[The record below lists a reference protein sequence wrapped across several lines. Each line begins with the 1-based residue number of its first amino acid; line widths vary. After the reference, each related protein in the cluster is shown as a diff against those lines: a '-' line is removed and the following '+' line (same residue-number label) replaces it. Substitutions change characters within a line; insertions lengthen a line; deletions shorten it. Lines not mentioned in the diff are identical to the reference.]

1 MFVKYLI
8 SSIESLYMQMIR
20 TNYIN
25 NNIPGFKICLGSL
38 PGIHGAANNSQYAA
52 LDEFVGKCQR
62 SRRKPERG
70 GSEEGRTAKR
80 AGAPTLQHA
89 DGAQS
94 GVRRSPEPRGTPGS
108 WGTSR
113 PARHGLVQSRQVAMQ
128 QAGTVCLE
136 KSFCLC
142 NAAVHQHLSK
152 SPAPV
157 LGSSSL
163 SIYPPIVSANNGALH
178 IYSIFH
184 LRAGD
189 KAVMR
194 AGSTRKGHR
203 TRVPNP
209 GSCPRGCPRVGLAPD
224 PAPAP
229 SAWAPSQSA
238 DAARGVPAAPTRM
251 EAAVRGHGRFT
262 NEVLTPPGSSRP

>member
-94 GVRRSPEPRGTPGS
+94 GVWRSPEPRGTLGS

-184 LRAGD
+184 LQAGD

-209 GSCPRGCPRVGLAPD
+209 GSCPRGCHMWGSLRTPLLPHLLGRPPKVLMLPGGCRQHQPAWRQLCGDTAGLL
-224 PAPAP
+224 
-229 SAWAPSQSA
+229 
-238 DAARGVPAAPTRM
+238 M
-251 EAAVRGHGRFT
+251 KC
-262 NEVLTPPGSSRP
+262 

>member
-8 SSIESLYMQMIR
+8 SSIESLYMQMIC

-80 AGAPTLQHA
+80 AGAPTLQRA

-94 GVRRSPEPRGTPGS
+94 GVRRSPESRGTPRS

-128 QAGTVCLE
+128 QAGAACLE

-142 NAAVHQHLSK
+142 NAAAHQHLSK

-163 SIYPPIVSANNGALH
+163 SIYPPIVSANNRALR

-184 LRAGD
+184 LGAAD
-189 KAVMR
+189 KAAVR
-194 AGSTRKGHR
+194 AAWPRRAPHARDTGH
-203 TRVPNP
+203 V
-209 GSCPRGCPRVGLAPD
+209 S

-229 SAWAPSQSA
+229 VPGAAH
-238 DAARGVPAAPTRM
+238 ARGSLRTPLLA
-251 EAAVRGHGRFT
+251 HLLGRPPK
-262 NEVLTPPGSSRP
+262 VLMPPGG